1 MAEIVNIQNIN
12 PQTFE
17 LQEYSQQDTSL
28 ISTTTTFDNWD
39 STVDH
44 IEYFIYDL
52 NGNILF
58 DNVAGYPQYSL
69 LDNKNAFIKFLA
81 SVNW

>member
-17 LQEYSQQDTSL
+17 LQEYSQEDTSL
-28 ISTTTTFDNWD
+28 IISTDVFDTFDP
-39 STVDH
+39 SIDH

-52 NGNILF
+52 NGNILTE
-58 DNVAGYPQYSL
+58 NVSGYPGYKL
-69 LDNKNAFIKFLA
+69 IDNNVIIII
-81 SVNW
+81 